1 MSHNITFKTNDI
13 TQLLHDKFS
22 QVIPGEWTWQRCH
35 AEGTE
40 EEFFEREGTIDE
52 YKDNGVVLRDL
63 LKFM

>member
-1 MSHNITFKTNDI
+1 
-13 TQLLHDKFS
+13 
-22 QVIPGEWTWQRCH
+22 VIPGEWTWQRCH
-35 AEGTE
+35 VEGT